1 MNHCPDVEV
10 TLPRGLP
17 GGSGWQRT
25 ARVRG
30 VLESDEALV
39 AELRG
44 YELPLDRATA
54 LLARCVT
61 RLGDRDSP
69 DAVAIN
75 CLSLGDREAL
85 LLHMRRLTFGETIT
99 CLLQCPLCTE
109 KMELQLATSEL
120 LLQALPDPQPRYTQV
135 FETDS
140 ALLRV
145 TFRVPAAKD
154 LAAVL
159 PAASQGP
166 EVSVRALLLDCVE
179 EVRPESGLEGEAPL
193 SWEEWPRDLASQ
205 ISARIEELDPQA
217 EIKLSAECAVC
228 GQEFSTSFDTAH
240 YLFQELLS
248 WQRGLYQEV
257 HQLARVYHW
266 SEAAI
271 LNMSPR
277 KRRLYLDLLSVETAY
292 E

>member
-1 MNHCPDVEV
+1 MNRCPDVEV

-30 VLESDEALV
+30 VLESDEGLV

-44 YELPLDRATA
+44 YGLPLEQATA

-69 DAVAIN
+69 DAAAIN

-85 LLHMRRLTFGETIT
+85 LLHVRRMTFGETIN

-109 KMELQLATSEL
+109 KMELQLAISEL
-120 LLQALPDPQPRYTQV
+120 LLQASPDPLPRYTQV
-135 FETDS
+135 FETEG

-154 LAAVL
+154 LAAAL
-159 PAASQGP
+159 HAAGGGP
-166 EVSVRALLLDCVE
+166 EVAVRALLLDCVE
-179 EVRPESGLEGEAPL
+179 DVRRESGSEEEAPL
-193 SWEEWPRDLASQ
+193 SWEEWPRDLALQ

-217 EIKLSAECAVC
+217 EIKLSAECAAC
-228 GQEFSTSFDTAH
+228 GQEFSTSFDTGY
-240 YLFQELLS
+240 YLFQELLN
-248 WQRGLYQEV
+248 WQRRLYQEV
-257 HQLARVYHW
+257 HQLALVYHW
-266 SEAAI
+266 SEAEI
-271 LNMSPR
+271 LSMSPR
-277 KRRLYLDLLSVETAY
+277 KRRIYLDLLSAETAY